1 MKDNLTDITIVLD
14 KSGSMGS
21 VCAETISG
29 FNEFL
34 QEQKKAEGDA
44 NLTLMLFDSKD
55 HLIHDGVPIKD
66 VPELNM
72 RTYEPDGMTALYDAV
87 MHAIHATGQRLAGIP
102 EADRPGKVM
111 FVIMT
116 DGAENNSKEFARN
129 PQAVKA
135 RIQHQETKY
144 AWNFVYIGA
153 NQDAFAVGGEIGV
166 RSSMISNYKSSK
178 AGTSEAF
185 KDVSEGMLRS
195 RKASGP
201 RVSSYFDPSKS

>member
-14 KSGSMGS
+14 KSGSMDA
-21 VCAETISG
+21 VVEETISG

-34 QEQKKAEGDA
+34 QEQQKAPGDA
-44 NLTLMLFDSKD
+44 NLTLVVFNSRDE
-55 HLIHDGVPIKD
+55 LIHSGVPIKEVLPLD
-66 VPELNM
+66 YN
-72 RTYEPDGMTALYDAV
+72 TYCPDGMTALYDAV

-116 DGAENNSKEFARN
+116 DGQENSSKEFARN

-135 RIQHQETKY
+135 KIQHQETKY

-166 RSSMISNYKSSK
+166 RSSMIANYKSSK
-178 AGTSEAF
+178 VGTSEAF
-185 KDVSEGMLRS
+185 KDVSKGMLRS

-201 RVSSYFDPSKS
+201 RVNSYFDPNKS